1 MKHNGFTRNTINDYH
16 SYRDWTPHV
25 RTRRDSTATRCCT
38 MVRVGTGT
46 IGRRA
51 GAGRKAL
58 VRANA
63 RRRFAAS
70 KIPATLGIANGCGAP
85 APTLRAPLRF
95 KAPLRVER
103 GVGAGAPQPLA
114 IPRVAGI
121 FDAANRLLA
130 FARTSA
136 FLPAP
141 ARRPIVPVPT
151 RTIVQHRVAVLS
163 RLVLTCGVQ
172 SRYEW

>member
-70 KIPATLGIANGCGAP
+70 KIPVTLGIANGWGAP
-85 APTLRAPLRF
+85 APTLRSTLRF
-95 KAPLRVER
+95 KVTLRGTPSYGCWRAGVRASCRCVVAPERPDTVTSFRELR
-103 GVGAGAPQPLA
+103 
-114 IPRVAGI
+114 
-121 FDAANRLLA
+121 
-130 FARTSA
+130 
-136 FLPAP
+136 
-141 ARRPIVPVPT
+141 
-151 RTIVQHRVAVLS
+151 
-163 RLVLTCGVQ
+163 
-172 SRYEW
+172 